1 LGQVMEV
8 GSREDAAF
16 GLFASF
22 ERVKYPARGRN
33 GGGPG
38 GKGSVRL
45 ASGGELGPKGLQV
58 VPSGDRVIVS
68 MPGGGGMGHPAERDP
83 GAIRRDVQ
91 LGYVTREAARRE
103 YGFED

>member
-1 LGQVMEV
+1 MEV

-38 GKGSVRL
+38 AKGSVRL
-45 ASGGELGPKGLQV
+45 ASGTELAPKGLQV
-58 VPSGDRVIVS
+58 VPAGDRVIVA
-68 MPGGGGMGHPAERDP
+68 MPGGGGMGSATERDP
-83 GAIRRDVQ
+83 ETIRRDIR
-91 LGYVTREAARRE
+91 LGYITEEAALSE
-103 YGFED
+103 YGFHS

>member
-1 LGQVMEV
+1 MEV

-45 ASGGELGPKGLQV
+45 ASGAELGPKGLQV
-58 VPSGDRVIVS
+58 VPAGDRVIVS
-68 MPGGGGMGHPAERDP
+68 MPGGGGMGDPKDRDPKTIQRDVRLGYVSADAAERDY
-83 GAIRRDVQ
+83 
-91 LGYVTREAARRE
+91 GYKW
-103 YGFED
+103 